1 MNGMN
6 KIIQND
12 NTNGEL
18 RNFYTAM
25 TGNNN
30 EDVENGINC
39 DVWNSYYNSICSVY
53 GATIFLHGWR
63 LTTRRSK
70 DNGFCITVYSQPSE
84 VYLSDAPGTGHIKTV
99 RDIPEDVI
107 KLTTKGEPILGS
119 YYQTTI
125 SELGDIVTRE
135 YRHGT
140 RVIAQGDSYG
150 NLHFMDFPQV
160 NGNRSGKWKFLDIFH
175 WVVKDWKKSRTINLL
190 SDFKRELSRLDCVV
204 IKEVEVKA
212 EFDKDVFIS
221 SCEQKLQKEIDLQQT
236 LHEST
241 IISLKNTLKD
251 ERGGRER
258 AVAKSQHDGFL
269 LGLAFSKGTY
279 LGWKMNADNTSQFFG
294 YLEYWDMYKNAPRDI
309 YVTEL
314 HYHGKKVMVDDIPTT
329 HPLYNSGKVKHI
341 VKGLKVKVRQAVHA
355 LDVQVAED
363 TYHPNCS
370 GVSICIGDLEGKP
383 ILDILKKL
391 PSVLT
396 VGNLDS
402 PLLSSA
408 IDDHRDLFYNDT
420 GLKEGLLSTH
430 VMTGSVL

>member
-6 KIIQND
+6 RIIPNE
-12 NTNGEL
+12 NTNAEL

-25 TGNNN
+25 SGSENDGLNN
-30 EDVENGINC
+30 DVC
-39 DVWNSYYNSICSVY
+39 NSYYNSLCSFL

-63 LTTRRSK
+63 LTVKRSK

-84 VYLSDAPGTGHIKTV
+84 VYIDGAPGGTGHIKTV
-99 RDIPEDVI
+99 RDIPMDVI
-107 KLTTKGEPILGS
+107 KLATKGDTALGE

-140 RVIAQGDSYG
+140 CVIAQGDSYG

-160 NGNRSGKWKFLDIFH
+160 NGNRSGKWKFLEIFN
-175 WVVKDWKKSRTINLL
+175 WVVEDWKESRTINLL

-212 EFDKDVFIS
+212 GFDKDVFIS
-221 SCEQKLQKEIDLQQT
+221 SCEQELQKEIDLQRT
-236 LHEST
+236 LHESK
-241 IISLKNTLKD
+241 IVSLKSTLND
-251 ERGGRER
+251 ERNGRER

-279 LGWKMNADNTSQFFG
+279 LSWKMNADNTSPFFG
-294 YLEYWDMYKNAPRDI
+294 CLEYWDMYRNAPRDI
-309 YVTEL
+309 YVAEL
-314 HYHGKKVMVDDIPTT
+314 HYHGKKVMIDDIPTT
-329 HPLYNSGKVKHI
+329 HPLYKKHI
-341 VKGLKVKVRQAVHA
+341 VKGLRVKVRQAVHA

-391 PSVLT
+391 PNVLT

-408 IDDHRDLFYNDT
+408 TDDHRDLFYNDT
-420 GLKEGLLSTH
+420 RLKEGLLSTH
-430 VMTGSVL
+430 VMTGSV

>member
-25 TGNNN
+25 TGSGNDGLNN
-30 EDVENGINC
+30 DVC
-39 DVWNSYYNSICSVY
+39 NSYYNSLCSFL

-63 LTTRRSK
+63 LSTRRSK

-84 VYLSDAPGTGHIKTV
+84 VYINDAPGTGHIKTV
-99 RDIPEDVI
+99 RDVPVDVI
-107 KLTTKGEPILGS
+107 KLATGGGTQLGV

-125 SELGDIVTRE
+125 SELGDIVTKE
-135 YRHGT
+135 YRYHNT
-140 RVIAQGDSYG
+140 VIAQGDSYG
-150 NLHFMDFPQV
+150 NLHFMDFPQI
-160 NGNRSGKWKFLDIFH
+160 NGNRTGKWKFLEIFN
-175 WVVKDWKKSRTINLL
+175 WVVKDWKESRTINLL
-190 SDFKRELSRLDCVV
+190 SDFKRELSRIDCMV
-204 IKEVEVKA
+204 IKEVKVKA
-212 EFDKDVFIS
+212 GFDKDVFIS
-221 SCEQKLQKEIDLQQT
+221 SCEKKLQKEIDLQRT
-236 LHEST
+236 LHESK
-241 IISLKNTLKD
+241 IVSLQSTLRD
-251 ERGGRER
+251 ERDGREK
-258 AVAKSQHDGFL
+258 AVAKSQHNGFL

-279 LGWKMNADNTSQFFG
+279 MGWKMNADNTSAHFG
-294 YLEYWDMYKNAPRDI
+294 YLEYWDMYRNAPRDI

-314 HYHGKKVMVDDIPTT
+314 HYHGKKVMIDDIPTT
-329 HPLYNSGKVKHI
+329 HPLYNSGRVKHV

-370 GVSICIGDLEGKP
+370 GISICIGDLEGKP

-402 PLLSSA
+402 PLLSDA
-408 IDDHRDLFYNDT
+408 TDDHRDLFYNDR

>member
-6 KIIQND
+6 KIIPNE

-25 TGNNN
+25 SGSGNDGLNT
-30 EDVENGINC
+30 DVC
-39 DVWNSYYNSICSVY
+39 NSYYNSVCSY
-53 GATIFLHGWR
+53 LDATIFLHGWR
-63 LTTRRSK
+63 LNIRRGK
-70 DNGFCITVYSQPSE
+70 DHGFCITVFSQPSE
-84 VYLSDAPGTGHIKTV
+84 AYINDAPNTGRTRTV
-99 RDIPEDVI
+99 IEIPEDVI
-107 KLTTKGEPILGS
+107 KLTTGGEPMLGA

-135 YRHGT
+135 YRHRT
-140 RVIAQGDSYG
+140 CVIAQGDSYG
-150 NLHFMDFPQV
+150 NLHFMDFPQI
-160 NGNRSGKWKFLDIFH
+160 NGNRSGKWHFLDIFY
-175 WVVKDWKKSRTINLL
+175 WIVKDWKESRTINLL
-190 SDFKRELSRLDCVV
+190 SDFKQELSRIDCVV

-212 EFDKDVFIS
+212 GFDKDVFIS
-221 SCEQKLQKEIDLQQT
+221 SCEQKLQKEIDLQRA

-241 IISLKNTLKD
+241 IVSLKNTLSD
-251 ERGGRER
+251 ERNGRDR

-269 LGLAFSKGTY
+269 LGLTFSKGTY
-279 LGWKMNADNTSQFFG
+279 LSWKMNADNTSPFFG
-294 YLEYWDMYKNAPRDI
+294 YLEYWDMYRNAPRDI

-314 HYHGKKVMVDDIPTT
+314 HYHGKKVMIDDIPTT

-341 VKGLKVKVRQAVHA
+341 VKGLRVKVRQAVHA
-355 LDVQVAED
+355 LDVQVEED

-370 GVSICIGDLEGKP
+370 GTSICIGDLEGKP

-391 PSVLT
+391 PNVLT

-402 PLLSSA
+402 PLLSDA
-408 IDDHRDLFYNDT
+408 TDDHRDLFYNDT

-430 VMTGSVL
+430 VMTGSV

>member
-1 MNGMN
+1 MN
-6 KIIQND
+6 KIIQNE

-25 TGNNN
+25 TGSGNDGLNN
-30 EDVENGINC
+30 DVC
-39 DVWNSYYNSICSVY
+39 NSYYNSVCSML

-63 LTTRRSK
+63 LNTRRSK

-84 VYLSDAPGTGHIKTV
+84 VYIEDAPGTGHIKTV
-99 RDIPEDVI
+99 KDIPEGVI
-107 KLTTKGEPILGS
+107 KLTTRGETRLGS

-135 YRHGT
+135 YKHGT
-140 RVIAQGDSYG
+140 YVVAQGDSYG
-150 NLHFMDFPQV
+150 NLHFMDFPQI
-160 NGNRSGKWKFLDIFH
+160 NGNRTGKWHFLDIFY
-175 WVVKDWKKSRTINLL
+175 WVVKDWKESRTINLL
-190 SDFKRELSRLDCVV
+190 SDFKRELSRIDCMV
-204 IKEVEVKA
+204 IKEVKVKA
-212 EFDKDVFIS
+212 GFDKDVFIS
-221 SCEQKLQKEIDLQQT
+221 SCEKKLQKEIDLQRT
-236 LHEST
+236 LHESK
-241 IISLKNTLKD
+241 IVSLQSTLRD
-251 ERGGRER
+251 ERDGREK
-258 AVAKSQHDGFL
+258 AVAKSQHNGFL

-279 LGWKMNADNTSQFFG
+279 MGWKMNADNTSAHFG
-294 YLEYWDMYKNAPRDI
+294 YLEYWDMYRNAPRDI

-314 HYHGKKVMVDDIPTT
+314 HYHGKKVMIDDIPTT
-329 HPLYNSGKVKHI
+329 HPLYNSGRVKHV

-370 GVSICIGDLEGKP
+370 GTSICIGDLEGKP

-402 PLLSSA
+402 PLLSDA
-408 IDDHRDLFYNDT
+408 ADDHRDLFYNDT

>member
-6 KIIQND
+6 KIIPNE

-25 TGNNN
+25 TGSGNDGLNN
-30 EDVENGINC
+30 DVC
-39 DVWNSYYNSICSVY
+39 NSYYNSLCSFL

-63 LTTRRSK
+63 LSTKRSR

-84 VYLSDAPGTGHIKTV
+84 VYINNAPIIGRTKTTIQIPV
-99 RDIPEDVI
+99 DII
-107 KLTTKGEPILGS
+107 KLATGGHTQLGA
-119 YYQTTI
+119 YYQSTI
-125 SELGDIVTRE
+125 SALGDIVTRE
-135 YRHGT
+135 YRYNYT
-140 RVIAQGDSYG
+140 VIAQGDSYG
-150 NLHFMDFPQV
+150 NLHFMDFPQI
-160 NGNRSGKWKFLDIFH
+160 NGNRSGKWKFLEIFN
-175 WVVKDWKKSRTINLL
+175 WVVEDWKESRTINLL
-190 SDFKRELSRLDCVV
+190 SDFKQELSRIDCIV

-212 EFDKDVFIS
+212 GFDKDVFIN
-221 SCEQKLQKEIDLQQT
+221 SCEQKLQKEIELQRT

-241 IISLKNTLKD
+241 IVSLKTTLRD
-251 ERGGRER
+251 ERDGREK

-269 LGLAFSKGTY
+269 LGLTFSKGTY
-279 LGWKMNADNTSQFFG
+279 LSWKMNADNTSPFFG
-294 YLEYWDMYKNAPRDI
+294 YLEYWDMYKSAPRDI

-314 HYHGKKVMVDDIPTT
+314 HYHGKKVMIDDIPTT
-329 HPLYNSGKVKHI
+329 HPLYRRHI

-370 GVSICIGDLEGKP
+370 GTSICIGDLEGKP

-391 PSVLT
+391 PNVLT

-402 PLLSSA
+402 PLLSDA
-408 IDDHRDLFYNDT
+408 TDDHRDLFYNDT

-430 VMTGSVL
+430 VMTGSV